1 MSTFIRI
8 TEGTYRAQSVADMV
22 FPLVADYKQTAAGGS
37 FVTVNAS
44 EVLAGTN
51 NVRVNVEGRNSFVVV
66 DEAEYT
72 AQQEVVATSAAPVA
86 AETDSEID
94 ERIKERF
101 DVLDLMTQASIAGDV
116 RGLIVTGPPGVG
128 KSFGVETELEK
139 AGMFD
144 NVAGRKV
151 RYNIVKGA
159 STALGLYAN
168 LYKYSDHG
176 EITVFDDCD
185 GVLQDEVCLNLLKGA
200 LDSGKKRRLAWNSS
214 SSTYLEKE
222 GIPENFLFH
231 GTVIF
236 ITNIKFDNVRSPK
249 IKDHLDAL
257 MSRCHYL
264 DLTMDSMR
272 EKLIRI
278 KQIADTGELFAGKL
292 DNKKDEKEV
301 MDFLYANKDDFREMS
316 LRMAIK
322 LADLKK
328 IAPVGWEKLA
338 RSTCMNR
345 VKPNTGVR
353 V

>member
-8 TEGTYRAQSVADMV
+8 TEGTYRHQSVADQV
-22 FPLVADYKQTAAGGS
+22 FPLVADFKKTAKGS
-37 FVTVNAS
+37 KFVTVDAS
-44 EVLAGTN
+44 AVISGTN
-51 NVRVNVEGRNSFVVV
+51 NIRVNVESRKDFVVV
-66 DEAEYT
+66 PESDYI
-72 AQQEVVATSAAPVA
+72 AQQEDTVA
-86 AETDSEID
+86 AETPVKEETDAEIL
-94 ERIKERF
+94 ERITERF
-101 DVLDLMTQASIAGDV
+101 EVLDLMTKASIAGDV

-128 KSFGVETELEK
+128 KSFGVEKELEK
-139 AGMFD
+139 AGFFD
-144 NVAGRKV
+144 HISGKKI

-159 STALGLYAN
+159 STALGLYSN
-168 LYKYSDHG
+168 LYKYSDKG
-176 EITVFDDCD
+176 DITVFDDCD

-200 LDSGKKRRLAWNSS
+200 LDSGAKRRLAWNSS
-214 SSTYLEKE
+214 ASTYLEKE

-236 ITNIKFDNVRSPK
+236 ITNIKFDNVRSAK

-278 KQIADTGELFAGKL
+278 KQIADTGLLFEGKL
-292 DNKKDEKEV
+292 STKKDETEVLEFLNENKEQ
-301 MDFLYANKDDFREMS
+301 FREMS

-328 IAPVGWEKLA
+328 ISPDGWQKLA
-338 RSTCMNR
+338 RSTCMHRNP
-345 VKPNTGVR
+345 VTV
-353 V
+353 

>member
-8 TEGTYRAQSVADMV
+8 NSGTYRAQSVADLV
-22 FPLVADYKQTAAGGS
+22 FPLVADFKHTAKGS
-37 FVTVNAS
+37 KFVTVNAS
-44 EVLAGTN
+44 EVIPGTKN
-51 NVRVNVEGRNSFVVV
+51 IRVNVKSRKAFVIVT
-66 DEAEYT
+66 EADYL
-72 AQQEVVATSAAPVA
+72 AQQEETVEIETPTKV
-86 AETDSEID
+86 ETDQEIL
-94 ERIKERF
+94 ERITERF
-101 DVLDLMTQASIAGDV
+101 EVLDLMTRASIAGDV

-128 KSFGVETELEK
+128 KSFGVEAELEK
-139 AGMFD
+139 AGLFD
-144 NVAGRKV
+144 NVVGKAV

-168 LYKYSDHG
+168 LYKYCDEG

-214 SSTYLEKE
+214 SSTFLEKE

-236 ITNIKFDNVRSPK
+236 ITNVKFDNVRSPK

-278 KQIADTGELFAGKL
+278 KQVADTGNLFVQK
-292 DNKKDEKEV
+292 NFSKKDEAEV
-301 MDFLYANKDDFREMS
+301 MEFLHENKDSFREMS
-316 LRMAIK
+316 MRMAIK

-328 IAPVGWEKLA
+328 ISPDGWKKLA
-338 RSTCMNR
+338 RSTCMHR
-345 VKPNTGVR
+345 KPAKV
-353 V
+353 

>member
-8 TEGTYRAQSVADMV
+8 NAGTYRAQSVADLV
-22 FPLVADYKQTAAGGS
+22 FPLIADYKQTAKGS
-37 FVTVNAS
+37 KFVTVDAS
-44 EVLAGTN
+44 EVIPGTN
-51 NVRVNVEGRNSFVVV
+51 KIRVNVKSRKSFVVV
-66 DEAEYT
+66 TKDDYI
-72 AQQEVVATSAAPVA
+72 AQQEEVVEAETPVA
-86 AETDSEID
+86 EETDTEID
-94 ERIKERF
+94 ERIAERF
-101 DVLDLMTQASIAGDV
+101 DVLDLMTRASIAGDV

-128 KSFGVETELEK
+128 KSFGVEAELEK
-139 AGMFD
+139 AGLFD
-144 NVAGRKV
+144 MTAGKRC

-168 LYKYSDHG
+168 LWKYCDEG

-214 SSTYLEKE
+214 ASSFLEKE
-222 GIPENFLFH
+222 GIPENFLFK

-236 ITNIKFDNVRSPK
+236 ITNIKFDSVGSPK
-249 IKDHLDAL
+249 IRDHLDAL

-278 KQIADTGELFAGKL
+278 EQVRRTGNLFVHK
-292 DNKKDEKEV
+292 DFSDKDEEEV
-301 MDFLYANKDDFREMS
+301 MTFLNENKNQFREMS
-316 LRMAIK
+316 IRMAIK

-328 IAPVGWEKLA
+328 IDPDNWQKLA
-338 RSTCMNR
+338 RSTCMHRNK
-345 VKPNTGVR
+345 V
-353 V
+353 

>member
-8 TEGTYRAQSVADMV
+8 KEGTYRAQSVADLV
-22 FPLVADYKQTAAGGS
+22 FPLVADYKQTTKGGS
-37 FVTVNAS
+37 FVTVNSAD
-44 EVLAGTN
+44 VLPNTN
-51 NVRVNVEGRNSFVVV
+51 NIRVNVSGRNSFTVV
-66 DEAEYT
+66 DQAEYT
-72 AQQEVVATSAAPVA
+72 AQQEAV
-86 AETDSEID
+86 AETEVPVKEETDDEIL

-144 NVAGRKV
+144 HVAGKKV

-168 LYKYSDHG
+168 LYNYSEAG
-176 EITVFDDCD
+176 AITVFDDCD

-214 SSTYLEKE
+214 ESKYLEKE
-222 GIPENFLFH
+222 GIPDNFLFH

-236 ITNIKFDNVRSPK
+236 ITNVKFDNVRSPK

-264 DLTMDSMR
+264 DLTMDTMR

-278 KQIADTGELFAGKL
+278 KQIADTGKLFEGKL
-292 DNKKDEKEV
+292 TNKKDEKEV
-301 MDFLYANKDDFREMS
+301 MDFLNENKDKFREMS

-328 IAPVGWEKLA
+328 ISPNGWEKLA
-338 RSTCMNR
+338 RSTCMVR
-345 VKPNTGVR
+345 EQKGVKV
-353 V
+353 

>member
-8 TEGTYRAQSVADMV
+8 NSGTYRAQSVTDLV
-22 FPLVADYKQTAAGGS
+22 FPLVADFKHTAKGS
-37 FVTVNAS
+37 KFVTVNAS
-44 EVLAGTN
+44 EVIPGTN
-51 NVRVNVEGRNSFVVV
+51 NIRVNVKSRKSFVVV
-66 DEAEYT
+66 PEADYI
-72 AQQEVVATSAAPVA
+72 AQQEEVVEAEAPVKV
-86 AETDSEID
+86 ETDLDIL
-94 ERIKERF
+94 ERITERF
-101 DVLDLMTQASIAGDV
+101 EVLDLMTRASIAGDV

-128 KSFGVETELEK
+128 KSFGVEAELEK
-139 AGMFD
+139 AGLFD

-159 STALGLYAN
+159 STALGLYSN
-168 LYKYSDHG
+168 LYKYSDAG

-214 SSTYLEKE
+214 ASTYLEKE

-236 ITNIKFDNVRSPK
+236 ITNVKFDNVRSPK

-278 KQIADTGELFAGKL
+278 KQVADTGNLFVHK
-292 DNKKDEKEV
+292 NFSEKDEEEV
-301 MDFLYANKDDFREMS
+301 MTFLNENKNQFREMS
-316 LRMAIK
+316 MRMAIK

-328 IAPVGWEKLA
+328 ISPDGWEKLA
-338 RSTCMNR
+338 RSTCMHR
-345 VKPNTGVR
+345 TPVKV
-353 V
+353 